1 MLIIDNSAI
10 IYAINKI
17 NENQFLAVL
26 IILSLEKN
34 ISFKGGGVQARKF
47 WKVDVEL
54 WAGGRAQDMYQQLE
68 GGFGS
73 INPMLPMRGLRA
85 KIGPK
90 TKI

>member
-1 MLIIDNSAI
+1 MMFI
-10 IYAINKI
+10 
-17 NENQFLAVL
+17 EN
-26 IILSLEKN
+26 
-34 ISFKGGGVQARKF
+34 F
-47 WKVDVEL
+47 WKVYFEL
-54 WAGGRAQDMYQQLE
+54 WIEGRGQDMYQQLE